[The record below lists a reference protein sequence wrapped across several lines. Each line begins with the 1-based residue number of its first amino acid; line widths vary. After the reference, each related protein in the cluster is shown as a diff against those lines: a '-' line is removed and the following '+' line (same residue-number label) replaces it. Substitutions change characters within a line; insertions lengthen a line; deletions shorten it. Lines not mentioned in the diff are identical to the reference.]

1 VHLLQAEIAV
11 NTKLLGDEHMKAKQK
26 VWEQNETT
34 QSVSTA
40 DIQENETLAGQDD
53 R

>member
-1 VHLLQAEIAV
+1 MV
-11 NTKLLGDEHMKAKQK
+11 NTKLLGDEHMKAKQN
-26 VWEQNETT
+26 VLEQNETT

-40 DIQENETLAGQDD
+40 NIQKTETVAGQDD

>member
-1 VHLLQAEIAV
+1 
-11 NTKLLGDEHMKAKQK
+11 MKAKQK
-26 VWEQNETT
+26 VGDQNEST

-40 DIQENETLAGQDD
+40 DIQKNETVAGQDD